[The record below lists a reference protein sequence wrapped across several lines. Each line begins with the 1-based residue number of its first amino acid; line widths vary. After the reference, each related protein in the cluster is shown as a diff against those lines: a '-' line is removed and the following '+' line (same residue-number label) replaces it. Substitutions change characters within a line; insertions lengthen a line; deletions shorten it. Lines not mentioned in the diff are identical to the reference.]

1 MPDNESLAKHPFS
14 YQRSKDGVVRIF
26 RSNHLATTLREKS
39 ALRFLSK
46 ISFANEENSQ
56 LIMAKATGQYKFGNE
71 NDRRE

>member
-1 MPDNESLAKHPFS
+1 
-14 YQRSKDGVVRIF
+14 VVRIF